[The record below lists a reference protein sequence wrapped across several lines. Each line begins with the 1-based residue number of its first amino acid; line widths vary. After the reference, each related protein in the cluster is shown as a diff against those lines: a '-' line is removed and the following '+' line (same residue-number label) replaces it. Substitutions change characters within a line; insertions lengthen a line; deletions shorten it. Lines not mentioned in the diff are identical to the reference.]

1 MKRKYEKPQ
10 IKMVLPCQELMAG
23 AFVVESP
30 PGEDEGGENLNK
42 KGAPSLNAKQG
53 QFSVWDDEEESDDVW
68 N

>member
-30 PGEDEGGENLNK
+30 PGHDVDGRDYG
-42 KGAPSLNAKQG
+42 KGHPSLNDAKQG